1 MREVLFKV
9 GPFTIYGYGF
19 MVALGVLAA
28 FLVGMYREKKYKVG
42 DDQIFSMGIWCLVCG
57 WGAAKVLF
65 VITELPTL
73 FSNPRYFLDT
83 LASGFVVYGGLIGG
97 ILTGYIFCRVKKLS
111 FLKYFDLVMPSIAL
125 AQGIGRFGCVMAGCC
140 YGKVTESAFHIIFPE
155 SCNYAPAGVPLIP
168 TQFISAGANFLN
180 FFALLFCAKRT
191 KSDGQVG
198 GLYLIFYSIGRFI
211 IECFR
216 DDPRGSVGPLSTSQ
230 FIAIFM
236 LIAGIAIFVYCGK
249 KYPKVKEEEKNEN
262 TEEENG
268 EEQVETKEAEEDV
281 APEEETETEKEAE
294 QDATESEEAVA
305 EESKKAEREEEGSG
319 REN

>member
-1 MREVLFKV
+1 MKEVLFRI

-57 WGAAKVLF
+57 WAAAKVLF
-65 VITELPTL
+65 IITELPTL
-73 FSNPRYFLDT
+73 FSNPKYFWDT
-83 LASGFVVYGGLIGG
+83 LASGFVVYGGLVGG
-97 ILTGYIFCRVKKLS
+97 ILTGYVFCRIKKLS
-111 FLKYFDLVMPSIAL
+111 FLKYFDLVMPSVAL

-140 YGKVTESAFHIIFPE
+140 YGKATSGAFHIVFPE

-168 TQFISAGANFLN
+168 TQFISAGANIVN
-180 FFALLFCAKRT
+180 FFVLLFCAKRT

-211 IECFR
+211 IECLR

-236 LIAGIAIFVYCGK
+236 LVAGIAIFIYCGK
-249 KYPKVKEEEKNEN
+249 KYPKIKEETKNEN

-268 EEQVETKEAEEDV
+268 EEQVEKADTQEDV
-281 APEEETETEKEAE
+281 DPEEKTETEKEAGS
-294 QDATESEEAVA
+294 DGTEKEAVT
-305 EESKKAEREEEGSG
+305 EDGRREEKEEKGRG